1 MTVSPTTGRGDALD
15 RVRRENE
22 TLYAVIKTV
31 SSSLALDRVLAGIVE
46 IATDATACHACFI
59 YFMKEERLVLQ
70 AASPRYAHLV
80 GELEWGIDEGLT
92 GWVARTRTPEFIR
105 ERAMEDPRMK
115 YIPELEEERFQ
126 SMVAVPLLYRSG
138 AVIGVIVLHTEA
150 PREFDDDVLKF
161 LVHTASLAAGA
172 IENAQLYEET
182 RRRVDELTTLT
193 RLSQSLAAV
202 TLREDLHD
210 AVTRGAREL
219 LGADSCQIW
228 RLDAEAD
235 ELLLAAADPP
245 EPEGRAPRPGRAA
258 LLLDMVRRERRG
270 AAPRSDVDDG
280 ERLLVAPLAAGD
292 EQLGLLCCG
301 VSGRSFGE
309 EDAELLRAV
318 ANQTAVGLK
327 KAELIERLTAENIVK
342 DMFEAL
348 AAGSVKTAEAKAGEA
363 RCDLSRPHVFL
374 HVERAPEAAGET
386 DPREETPW
394 PELAGRV
401 QARLRRLYRRAFF
414 DARHDSLR
422 ALVPLPALD
431 AGAAEQL
438 RLACEG
444 LGADLGVDIGLSDT
458 ERGAASARRRMR
470 EAADAARIARSL
482 AAEWRG
488 RLVRAPRRIPL
499 PREPRARGGSA
510 RPLRAGGGGADRVR
524 PRTQRAARR
533 HPRALPRRALQRGR
547 QRPRPLHPSE
557 HGAPAARADPADH
570 EARPAGGGPPVA
582 GAGAQGR
589 AAAAGARGDRRVRS
603 ALGASAPAAHR
614 QPDPEDGVADDV
626 REKHEQD
633 PPRLDQ
639 DGVLLR
645 PQLDDREVAQAEE
658 RQEKDDRHLS
668 DHEEEDHDRGH
679 PIAGGAG
686 R

>member
-1 MTVSPTTGRGDALD
+1 MTVSPLTGGGSALD

-31 SSSLALDRVLAGIVE
+31 SSSLALERVLAGIVE
-46 IATDATACHACFI
+46 IATDATGCHACFI
-59 YFMKEERLVLQ
+59 YFLKADRLVLQ
-70 AASPRYAHLV
+70 AASPRYSHLV

-105 ERAMEDPRMK
+105 ERALEDPRMK
-115 YIPELEEERFQ
+115 YVPELEEERFQ

-138 AVIGVIVLHTEA
+138 EVIGVIVLHTEA

-182 RRRVDELTTLT
+182 RRRVDALTTLT
-193 RLSQSLAAV
+193 RLSQALAAV

-219 LGADSCQIW
+219 LGADTCQIW
-228 RLDAEAD
+228 RLDPEAD
-235 ELLLAAADPP
+235 ELVLAAADPA
-245 EPEGRAPRPGRAA
+245 EPEGRTPRPGRAA
-258 LLLDMVRRERRG
+258 LLLDMVRREWRG
-270 AAPRSDVDDG
+270 ERGDAPRSDVDEG
-280 ERLLVAPLAAGD
+280 ERLLVAPLTAGD

-301 VSGRSFGE
+301 VSGRSFGD
-309 EDAELLRAV
+309 EDSELLRAV

-348 AAGSVKTAEAKAGEA
+348 AAGSVRTAEAKAGEA

-374 HVERAPEAAGET
+374 HIERAPDAAGGK
-386 DPREETPW
+386 PGREEKPW

-431 AGAAEQL
+431 RGAAEQL
-438 RLACEG
+438 RLACEE
-444 LGADLGVDIGLSDT
+444 LGADLGVDIGLSDA

-482 AAEWRG
+482 AAAGGAVSYERLG
-488 RLVRAPRRIPL
+488 AYRYLVNLELDEAPRDRYGQAVAALIEYDRDRNARLVDTLERYLAERCSV
-499 PREPRARGGSA
+499 AASA
-510 RPLRAGGGGADRVR
+510 RALYI
-524 PRTQRAARR
+524 
-533 HPRALPRRALQRGR
+533 HPNTVR
-547 QRPRPLHPSE
+547 QRLERIQQITQLDLREEDLLSLE
-557 HGAPAARADPADH
+557 LALKVARL
-570 EARPAGGGPPVA
+570 
-582 GAGAQGR
+582 
-589 AAAAGARGDRRVRS
+589 RRVR
-603 ALGASAPAAHR
+603 
-614 QPDPEDGVADDV
+614 
-626 REKHEQD
+626 
-633 PPRLDQ
+633 
-639 DGVLLR
+639 
-645 PQLDDREVAQAEE
+645 EE
-658 RQEKDDRHLS
+658 T
-668 DHEEEDHDRGH
+668 
-679 PIAGGAG
+679 GG
-686 R
+686 